1 MKTKHEN
8 MFFTLLPEI
17 DRREMQNSNV
27 FLPYFEL
34 PSATTAC
41 IDNMPFGFVCNEAKT
56 SNSLL
61 SPERG
66 ERIRGKALK
75 YSYIITVIY

>member
-1 MKTKHEN
+1 MKTC
-8 MFFTLLPEI
+8 FFTLLPEI
-17 DRREMQNSNV
+17 DRREMQNNNV
-27 FLPYFEL
+27 FLPYSEL

-41 IDNMPFGFVCNEAKT
+41 IDNMRFGFVCNDAKT

-61 SPERG
+61 FPERG

-75 YSYIITVIY
+75 YSYIAVIY